1 MTHPLRAYAINKISE
16 FTGASELAR
25 NIERSVFNYSI
36 KQTGIR
42 ASTSIGTFKAPEKQ
56 IYSDWRKSLKPS
68 WNCRYFKSIYK
79 TKLACLLAEMK
90 RGKLPQLISEN
101 KLDPRKLAEYP
112 PDVLSPDGPYSK
124 AMLLHRNKQL
134 TMEEANRRD
143 PEYEGV
149 LKCGKCARDKCDK
162 CTHRNTD
169 YFQLQTRSADEP
181 MTTFVTCMCC
191 SHKWKF

>member
-79 TKLACLLAEMK
+79 TKLA
-90 RGKLPQLISEN
+90 
-101 KLDPRKLAEYP
+101 
-112 PDVLSPDGPYSK
+112 
-124 AMLLHRNKQL
+124 
-134 TMEEANRRD
+134 
-143 PEYEGV
+143 
-149 LKCGKCARDKCDK
+149 
-162 CTHRNTD
+162 
-169 YFQLQTRSADEP
+169 
-181 MTTFVTCMCC
+181 
-191 SHKWKF
+191 